1 MSYSN
6 YSYTKALLDIM
17 FPPPVDDNYIYE
29 DENAALA
36 DNRIHPEQRLEW
48 ETFDNSWPANFQYTN
63 RQGKHSEWNVDLNK
77 AVYFDFRSRYYM
89 VIRGTRGTPVC
100 FRLEDCR
107 MGNAKTLICEVEG
120 VVNFQQA
127 DPDCF
132 PTEDTQ
138 EWMLKEQGF

>member
-1 MSYSN
+1 MTSR
-6 YSYTKALLDIM
+6 TQQILDIL
-17 FPPPVDDNYIYE
+17 FPPPVE
-29 DENAALA
+29 SES
-36 DNRIHPEQRLEW
+36 EQRLEW
-48 ETFDNSWPANFQYTN
+48 ETFDDGNWPANFQYVN
-63 RQGKHSEWNVDLNK
+63 RQGKHSEWNIDLNK
-77 AVYFDFRSRYYM
+77 AVFFDFRSRYYM

-100 FRLEDCR
+100 FRLEDCM

-120 VVNFQQA
+120 AVNFQQA